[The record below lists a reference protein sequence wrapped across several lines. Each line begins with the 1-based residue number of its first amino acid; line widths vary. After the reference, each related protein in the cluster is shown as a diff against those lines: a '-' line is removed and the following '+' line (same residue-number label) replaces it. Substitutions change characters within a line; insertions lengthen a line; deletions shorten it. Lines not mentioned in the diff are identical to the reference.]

1 MRGRPVPVLAALA
14 LALALV
20 AAAPARA
27 EPAVWR
33 VTDAD
38 TEMVLFGSVHAL
50 PPHVQWRSADIDT
63 AIASADLVAFE
74 ILTPADEAEE
84 WAMMAPLMTYMYAR
98 RPLREAV
105 SATTWARL
113 ETFLTKRGMAPQ
125 AFDALRPWAA
135 AMMLEIAAAESEGAA
150 SDLGVD
156 AVLEASVAP
165 GRRKEAL
172 DTPALLLSTIQALAA
187 YGDAEG
193 EALLVET
200 LDWIEETENQPEW
213 ALEEA
218 WAAGDTAAVAELV
231 EEMRTE
237 APSLYKALM
246 TDRNTAWVP
255 ALVRM
260 METESRVVV
269 VVGAAHMSGP
279 DGLPA
284 LLRAAGYT
292 VEGP

>member
-14 LALALV
+14 LALSVLV
-20 AAAPARA
+20 VAPAKA
-27 EPAVWR
+27 EPAIWR

-50 PPHVQWRSADIDT
+50 PPQVEWRTAELDA

-74 ILTPADEAEE
+74 ILTPASEAEE
-84 WAMMAPLMTYMYAR
+84 VAMMAPLMGYMFAT
-98 RPLREAV
+98 RPLREV
-105 SATTWARL
+105 LSAPAWARL
-113 ETFLTKRGMAPQ
+113 EAFLIKREMAPE

-135 AMMLEIAAAESEGAA
+135 AMMLEIAAAESEGATG
-150 SDLGVD
+150 DLGVD
-156 AVLEASVAP
+156 TVLEASVAP
-165 GRRKEAL
+165 ERRKEAL

-200 LDWIEETENQPEW
+200 LDWIEESESQPEW

-260 METESRVVV
+260 METERRVVV

-284 LLRAAGYT
+284 LLRAAGYA

>member
-14 LALALV
+14 LALSVLV
-20 AAAPARA
+20 AAPARA
-27 EPAVWR
+27 EPAIWR

-50 PPHVQWRSADIDT
+50 PPQVEWRTAELDA

-74 ILTPADEAEE
+74 ILTPASEAEE
-84 WAMMAPLMTYMYAR
+84 VAMMAPLMGYMFAT
-98 RPLREAV
+98 RPLREV
-105 SATTWARL
+105 LSAPAWARL
-113 ETFLTKRGMAPQ
+113 EAFLIKREMAPE

-135 AMMLEIAAAESEGAA
+135 AMMLEIAAAESEGATG
-150 SDLGVD
+150 DLGVD
-156 AVLEASVAP
+156 TVLEASVAP
-165 GRRKEAL
+165 ERRKEAL

-200 LDWIEETENQPEW
+200 LDWIEESETQPEW

-260 METESRVVV
+260 MESERRVVV

-279 DGLPA
+279 DGLP
-284 LLRAAGYT
+284 GYA

>member
-14 LALALV
+14 LALSVLV
-20 AAAPARA
+20 AAPARA
-27 EPAVWR
+27 EPAIWR

-50 PPHVQWRSADIDT
+50 PPQVEWRTAELDA

-74 ILTPADEAEE
+74 ILTPASEAEE
-84 WAMMAPLMTYMYAR
+84 VAMMAPLMGYMFAA
-98 RPLREAV
+98 RPLREV
-105 SATTWARL
+105 LSAPAWARL
-113 ETFLTKRGMAPQ
+113 EAFLIKREMAPE

-135 AMMLEIAAAESEGAA
+135 AMMLEIAAAESEGATG
-150 SDLGVD
+150 DLGVD
-156 AVLEASVAP
+156 TVLEASVAP
-165 GRRKEAL
+165 DRRKEAL

-200 LDWIEETENQPEW
+200 LDWIEESETQPEW

-260 METESRVVV
+260 METERRVVV

-284 LLRAAGYT
+284 LLRAAGYA